1 MMLNLA
7 QVTKQLAS
15 GQLELQVIAS
25 QRADESWEVV
35 DSDALPIP
43 ENMVLAEG
51 VLVLLERASDQRISS
66 IKPVKDWI
74 LEILKIHLGRD
85 NSSQLVAAEKLKIE
99 KWRQEMT
106 VQNLELN
113 RRFLEIETRR
123 EQLQELEQTL
133 KQEQERLQLLAQKLQ
148 KD

>member
-7 QVTKQLAS
+7 QVKKNLVS
-15 GQLELQVIAS
+15 GQLELQIIAS
-25 QRADESWEVV
+25 QLKDDNWEIAES
-35 DSDALPIP
+35 DILPMP
-43 ENMVLAEG
+43 ENMVVAEG
-51 VLVLLERASDQRISS
+51 LLLLLEREADQRISS
-66 IKPVKDWI
+66 LKPVKDWI
-74 LEILKIHLGRD
+74 LEILKIHLSHEQ
-85 NSSQLVAAEKLKIE
+85 SSQLVAAEQLKIE

-133 KQEQERLQLLAQKLQ
+133 KQEQERLQALSQKFQ
-148 KD
+148 SE

>member
-15 GQLELQVIAS
+15 GQLELKVLAS

-35 DSDALPIP
+35 ESDALPIP

-74 LEILKIHLGRD
+74 LEILKTHLSRD

>member
-7 QVTKQLAS
+7 QVTKKLAS
-15 GQLELQVIAS
+15 GQLELQVLAS

-35 DSDALPIP
+35 ESDALPIP

-51 VLVLLERASDQRISS
+51 VLVLLERASDQRIKN

-74 LEILKIHLGRD
+74 LEILKTHLSRD